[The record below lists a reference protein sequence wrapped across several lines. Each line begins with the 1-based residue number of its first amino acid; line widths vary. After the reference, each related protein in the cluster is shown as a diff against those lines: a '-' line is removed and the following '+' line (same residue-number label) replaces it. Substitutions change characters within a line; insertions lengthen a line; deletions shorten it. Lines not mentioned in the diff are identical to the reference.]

1 MKRAAQGA
9 AWRAAITHSTAM
21 SPPCRQRG
29 AAHTPS
35 HRGTDSAA
43 DPPTPPLVGEG
54 ADTHI
59 IWNGE
64 FMRGGLSRSIQTC
77 LKDRDKAG
85 EGQGGR
91 WGGVGTTGSQ
101 HSLLASQPPRRQLRQ
116 EGKGRASGEVTRAPA
131 PFSSSP
137 LTCCP
142 PTPYFSPH
150 CHHKLS
156 FAVGQS
162 WSSVSSPWGHQSH
175 RQPPCASLPHPQ
187 QGRAVLARPGSTGLL
202 RFLTLHFAP
211 PAPLQE
217 LRPHCRVLAGE
228 QQLSAD
234 TAVIPAAPG
243 RGCAAQCH
251 LG

>member
-85 EGQGGR
+85 EGQG
-91 WGGVGTTGSQ
+91 
-101 HSLLASQPPRRQLRQ
+101 
-116 EGKGRASGEVTRAPA
+116 
-131 PFSSSP
+131 
-137 LTCCP
+137 
-142 PTPYFSPH
+142 
-150 CHHKLS
+150 
-156 FAVGQS
+156 AVG
-162 WSSVSSPWGHQSH
+162 
-175 RQPPCASLPHPQ
+175 
-187 QGRAVLARPGSTGLL
+187 
-202 RFLTLHFAP
+202 
-211 PAPLQE
+211 
-217 LRPHCRVLAGE
+217 
-228 QQLSAD
+228 
-234 TAVIPAAPG
+234 G
-243 RGCAAQCH
+243 RGHNGQPALTAGLTATSETAQT
-251 LG
+251 GGEGQSKR

>member
-21 SPPCRQRG
+21 SPPCGQRG

-91 WGGVGTTGSQ
+91 WGGMGTTGSQ

-156 FAVGQS
+156 FAVGAS
-162 WSSVSSPWGHQSH
+162 ELHVSSFLYFNTQGSGITTPPHSVCRDGEG
-175 RQPPCASLPHPQ
+175 PCACS
-187 QGRAVLARPGSTGLL
+187 RNPGVN
-202 RFLTLHFAP
+202 H
-211 PAPLQE
+211 
-217 LRPHCRVLAGE
+217 GE
-228 QQLSAD
+228 QQSL
-234 TAVIPAAPG
+234 
-243 RGCAAQCH
+243 
-251 LG
+251 